1 VKRTTGSGRVAPPTG
16 RRDIAGTGQPI
27 IPGPGTSAPSKP
39 GGSALSK
46 TGGPAPSG
54 NSQPVISRISRGAS
68 IQKQAETV
76 LKVGS
81 AFYVLASSLSSRRT
95 TRVLADGHSFAI
107 FDAGGD
113 IIESPLEA
121 LGLFHRDTRYLS
133 RFDFRIAG
141 ETPYFLNSFLS
152 DDKAQLRVN
161 LTNPDLDN
169 DGDVINLPRNSIQL
183 QRSWALGP
191 AALFHRMV
199 VRNFTRA
206 VASFE
211 IEFRFGV
218 DFADLFEVRGVKR
231 ERHGETL
238 APERRKNRIKFL
250 YRGLDHALRFSEL
263 RFDQTPTFL
272 DAEHAAYSLK
282 LEAESE
288 ITLELRIVCGNQGDP
303 ASRSSA
309 HKDGASGDP
318 ASGAPTYKAGA
329 AGGSTV
335 SFNRALQTRRSQITR
350 SEAGWATVAAG
361 NELMNSILRHSECD
375 LMSIMAHDAGG
386 TYIMAG
392 IPWFATLFGR
402 DSIIT
407 ALAMLPFSPAIAAG
421 TLRTLA
427 HFQGTEVNADRDEQP
442 GKIVHEM
449 RFGEM
454 AVMREIPFGRYY
466 GSVDS
471 TPLFLWLF
479 GRYVAAT
486 GDLKLAAELWP
497 HVERALAWIDQYG
510 DPDGDG
516 YVEYLRETPQG
527 LANQGWKDS
536 FDSISHA
543 DGSLARPPIALC
555 EVQGYVYAA
564 YTTIAEVAAR
574 MNRNAVASRLVE
586 RARALKAAFTRDFW
600 LDDEGMVALALD
612 GDKKPCRV
620 MASNAAHCLA
630 TGLLDADHSKAL
642 ATRLMAD
649 DMFSGWGVRTLST
662 AERRYNPM
670 SYHNGSVWPHD
681 NAIAALGLAR
691 IPGREGAL
699 RIMRGMFDSAI
710 ELRAGSL
717 PELFCGFAREPSLG
731 PVPYPVACHP
741 QAWAA
746 ASVMMMLQA
755 ILGLHVDGFHR
766 RLVIESPVLPDGM
779 GTLSI
784 EGMQVGSGSASFIVR
799 GSSKGATV
807 EITNKRGPVSVEV
820 KS

>member
-1 VKRTTGSGRVAPPTG
+1 MKRSSESGRADPGSGR
-16 RRDIAGTGQPI
+16 R
-27 IPGPGTSAPSKP
+27 TSAHK
-39 GGSALSK
+39 AAK
-46 TGGPAPSG
+46 
-54 NSQPVISRISRGAS
+54 
-68 IQKQAETV
+68 TV

-81 AFYVLASSLSSRRT
+81 TFYILASSLSSRRT

-113 IIESPLEA
+113 IVESPLEA

-133 RFDFRIAG
+133 RFELRVAG
-141 ETPYFLNSFLS
+141 QTPYFLNSFLS

-161 LTNPDLDN
+161 LTNPDL
-169 DGDVINLPRNSIQL
+169 GDHGGAIDLPRNSIQL

-191 AALFHRMV
+191 ATLFHRLLL
-199 VRNFTRA
+199 RNYTQA
-206 VASFE
+206 PVSLDL
-211 IEFRFGV
+211 EFRFGV

-231 ERHGETL
+231 LRHGETL
-238 APERRKNRIKFL
+238 TPERHKDRLRFR
-250 YRGLDHALRFSEL
+250 YRGLDRALRFSTFH
-263 RFDQTPTFL
+263 FDRPPTLL
-272 DAEHAAYSLK
+272 DAERAAYSIK
-282 LEAESE
+282 LEAESDLA
-288 ITLELRIVCGNQGDP
+288 LELRIECGNEGDP
-303 ASRSSA
+303 DSLPLCPKDADAPRYPENFGHALAARHAQVA
-309 HKDGASGDP
+309 HA
-318 ASGAPTYKAGA
+318 
-329 AGGSTV
+329 
-335 SFNRALQTRRSQITR
+335 
-350 SEAGWATVAAG
+350 EAGWAKVSAA
-361 NELMNSILRHSECD
+361 NELANSLLRRSECD
-375 LMSIMAHDAGG
+375 LMSLMAHDARG

-407 ALAMLPFSPAIAAG
+407 ALSVLPFSPGVAAG

-427 HFQGTEVNADRDEQP
+427 RFQGAEVNADRDEQP

-454 AVMREIPFGRYY
+454 AVLREIPFGRYY

-471 TPLFLWLF
+471 TPLFLWLY
-479 GRYVAAT
+479 GRYVATT

-497 HVERALAWIDQYG
+497 HVERALEWIDKYG

-516 YVEYLRETPQG
+516 YVEYMRETPQG
-527 LANQGWKDS
+527 LSNQGWKDS

-543 DGSLARPPIALC
+543 DGTLARPPIALC
-555 EVQGYVYAA
+555 EVQGYLYAA
-564 YTTIAEVAAR
+564 YTSVAEAAAR
-574 MNRNAVASRLVE
+574 MNRNAVAARLAD
-586 RARALKAAFTRDFW
+586 RARALRIAFARDFW
-600 LDDEGMVALALD
+600 LDDGGFVALALD

-620 MASNAAHCLA
+620 MTSNAAHCLA
-630 TGLLDADHSKAL
+630 AGLLDANQSAAL
-642 ATRLMAD
+642 ARRLMAD
-649 DMFSGWGVRTLST
+649 EMFSGWGLRTLST
-662 AERRYNPM
+662 TARRYNPM

-691 IPGREGAL
+691 VPGRDPVM

-717 PELFCGFAREPSLG
+717 PELFCGFTREANLG

-755 ILGLHVDGFHR
+755 SLGLRLDGFER
-766 RLVIESPVLPDGM
+766 RLVLDSPVLPDWIGS
-779 GTLSI
+779 LSI
-784 EGMQVGSGSASFIVR
+784 NSMRVGTGTVSFTVHS
-799 GSSKGATV
+799 SSKGATV
-807 EITNKRGPVSVEV
+807 EITDKSGPVSIEV

>member
-1 VKRTTGSGRVAPPTG
+1 VKRPSSSGRAVARPG
-16 RRDIAGTGQPI
+16 RHTAVP
-27 IPGPGTSAPSKP
+27 
-39 GGSALSK
+39 
-46 TGGPAPSG
+46 
-54 NSQPVISRISRGAS
+54 
-68 IQKQAETV
+68 KQDETV

-81 AFYVLASSLSSRRT
+81 TFYVLASSLSSRRI

-113 IIESPLEA
+113 IVESPLEA

-133 RFDFRIAG
+133 RFELRVAG
-141 ETPYFLNSFLS
+141 EVPYFLNSFLS

-161 LTNPDLDN
+161 LTNPDLGN
-169 DGDVINLPRNSIQL
+169 RGDIIALPRNSIQL
-183 QRSWALGP
+183 QRSWMLGP
-191 AALFHRMV
+191 ATLFHRLV
-199 VRNFTRA
+199 VRNYTEA
-206 VASFE
+206 PVSLE
-211 IEFRFGV
+211 LEFRFGV

-231 ERHGETL
+231 LRHGETL
-238 APERRKNRIKFL
+238 APERHKDRIKFL
-250 YRGLDHALRFSEL
+250 YRGLDNALRFSEFHFNRAPKL
-263 RFDQTPTFL
+263 L
-272 DAEHAAYSLK
+272 DAEHAVYSVDLG
-282 LEAESE
+282 ADSD
-288 ITLELRIVCGNQGDP
+288 IALELRIECGNEGDP
-303 ASRSSA
+303 ASTPSGSKSLSRLDSSGNFDQA
-309 HKDGASGDP
+309 LLAR
-318 ASGAPTYKAGA
+318 
-329 AGGSTV
+329 
-335 SFNRALQTRRSQITR
+335 RAQIMHA
-350 SEAGWATVAAG
+350 EARWAKVTAG
-361 NELMNSILRHSECD
+361 NELANSLLRHSECD
-375 LMSIMAHDAGG
+375 LMSLTAQDTRG

-407 ALAMLPFSPAIAAG
+407 ALSVLPFSPSVAAG

-427 HFQGTEVNADRDEQP
+427 RFQGTEVNAARDEQP

-454 AVMREIPFGRYY
+454 AVQHEIPFGRYY

-479 GRYVAAT
+479 GRYVATT

-497 HVERALAWIDQYG
+497 HVERALEWIDKYG
-510 DPDGDG
+510 DADGDG
-516 YVEYLRETPQG
+516 YVEYMRETPQG

-543 DGSLARPPIALC
+543 DGTLARAPIALC

-564 YTTIAEVAAR
+564 YTTIADVAAR
-574 MNRNAVASRLVE
+574 MNRNAVASRLSD
-586 RARALKAAFTRDFW
+586 RATALKAAFTRDFW
-600 LDDEGMVALALD
+600 LEDDHMVALALD

-620 MASNAAHCLA
+620 MASNGAHCLA
-630 TGLLDADHSKAL
+630 AGLLDRTQSATL

-662 AERRYNPM
+662 NARRYNPM
-670 SYHNGSVWPHD
+670 SYHNGSIWPHD
-681 NAIAALGLAR
+681 NGIAALGLAR
-691 IPGREGAL
+691 IPGRDGVM
-699 RIMRGMFDSAI
+699 RIMRGMFDSAV
-710 ELRAGSL
+710 ELHGGSL
-717 PELFCGFAREPSLG
+717 PELFCGFTREPRLG

-755 ILGLHVDGFHR
+755 ILGLRVDGFDG
-766 RLVIESPVLPDGM
+766 RLVIDSPMLPDGI

-784 EGMQVGSGSASFIVR
+784 EGMPVGTGSASLIVR
-799 GSSKGATV
+799 ASSKGATV
-807 EITNKRGPVSVEV
+807 EITDKRGPVSIEV

>member
-1 VKRTTGSGRVAPPTG
+1 MKPAGAGGRTTSRS
-16 RRDIAGTGQPI
+16 RRRRPIA
-27 IPGPGTSAPSKP
+27 K
-39 GGSALSK
+39 
-46 TGGPAPSG
+46 
-54 NSQPVISRISRGAS
+54 RGD
-68 IQKQAETV
+68 TV

-81 AFYVLASSLSSRRT
+81 TFYVLASSLSSRRT

-113 IIESPLEA
+113 IVESPLEA

-133 RFDFRIAG
+133 RFELRIAG

-161 LTNPDLDN
+161 LTNPDL
-169 DGDVINLPRNSIQL
+169 GAQGEIIELPRNSIQL
-183 QRSWALGP
+183 QRSWTLGP
-191 AALFHRMV
+191 AALYHRLL
-199 VRNFTRA
+199 VRNFTQA
-206 VASFE
+206 PVALE
-211 IEFRFGV
+211 LEFRFDV

-231 ERHGETL
+231 ARHGETL
-238 APERRKNRIKFL
+238 RPERHKDRIKFL
-250 YRGLDHALRFSEL
+250 YRGLDQGLRFSEL
-263 RFDQTPTFL
+263 RFNRPPTEL
-272 DAEHAAYSLK
+272 DSKRATYSLK
-282 LEAESE
+282 LAAESD
-288 ITLELRIVCGNQGDP
+288 ITLELRVECGNEADIATIP
-303 ASRSSA
+303 LNHRKHPHPEAS
-309 HKDGASGDP
+309 
-318 ASGAPTYKAGA
+318 TN
-329 AGGSTV
+329 
-335 SFNRALQTRRSQITR
+335 FERALQVRRSEVSHT
-350 SEAGWATVAAG
+350 EAGWAKVTAS
-361 NELMNSILRHSECD
+361 NELMNSLLRHSECD
-375 LMSIMAHDAGG
+375 LLSIMANNPSG

-402 DSIIT
+402 DSILT
-407 ALAMLPFSPAIAAG
+407 ALYVLPFSPTVAAG

-427 HFQGTEVNADRDEQP
+427 FFQGTEVNADRDEQP

-454 AVMREIPFGRYY
+454 AALHEIPFGRYY

-479 GRYVAAT
+479 GRYVINT

-497 HVERALAWIDQYG
+497 NVERAFEWIDKYG
-510 DPDGDG
+510 DADGDG
-516 YVEYLRETPQG
+516 YVEYIRETPKG

-543 DGSLARPPIALC
+543 DGTLARPPIALC

-564 YTTIAEVAAR
+564 FTTIAEVAAR
-574 MNRNAVASRLVE
+574 MNRNEVASRLLN
-586 RARALKAAFTRDFW
+586 RAKSLKDAFIRDFW
-600 LDDEGMVALALD
+600 LEDEGTVALALD
-612 GDKKPCRV
+612 RDKKPCRV

-630 TGLLDADHSKAL
+630 AGLLDHNQSLAL
-642 ATRLMAD
+642 AARLMSE

-662 AERRYNPM
+662 NARRYNPM

-691 IPGREGAL
+691 IPGRTGAR
-699 RIMRGMFDSAI
+699 RIMRGMFDAAL
-710 ELRAGSL
+710 ELHGGSL
-717 PELFCGFAREPSLG
+717 PELFCGFTREPRLG

-755 ILGLHVDGFHR
+755 VLGLHIDGFDGR
-766 RLVIESPVLPDGM
+766 VVIDSPVLPDGI
-779 GTLSI
+779 GALSI
-784 EGMQVGSGSASFIVR
+784 ENLRVGTGAASFTVR
-799 GSSKGATV
+799 GSSRGATV
-807 EITNKRGPVSVEV
+807 EITDKHGPVSIEV

>member
-1 VKRTTGSGRVAPPTG
+1 MKRPRPSGRLASRSG
-16 RRDIAGTGQPI
+16 RR
-27 IPGPGTSAPSKP
+27 PSLPKP
-39 GGSALSK
+39 
-46 TGGPAPSG
+46 
-54 NSQPVISRISRGAS
+54 
-68 IQKQAETV
+68 AETV

-81 AFYVLASSLSSRRT
+81 AFYVLASSLASRRV

-113 IIESPLEA
+113 IVESPLEA

-133 RFDFRIAG
+133 RFELRIAG
-141 ETPYFLNSFLS
+141 QTPYFLNSFLS

-161 LTNPDLDN
+161 LTNPDL
-169 DGDVINLPRNSIQL
+169 GDHGGIIDLPRNSIQL
-183 QRSWALGP
+183 QRSWTLGP
-191 AALFHRMV
+191 ATLFHRMV
-199 VRNFTRA
+199 VRNYTQA
-206 VASFE
+206 PVALE
-211 IEFRFGV
+211 LEFRFGV
-218 DFADLFEVRGVKR
+218 DFADLFEVRGIKR
-231 ERHGETL
+231 LRHGATL
-238 APERRKNRIKFL
+238 PPERRKDRIKFL
-250 YRGLDHALRFSEL
+250 YRGLDRGLRFSDL
-263 RFDQTPTFL
+263 TFKPAPTLL
-272 DAEHAAYSLK
+272 DAAHAAWSLK
-282 LEAESE
+282 LAAESA
-288 ITLELRIVCGNQGDP
+288 ITLELRIRCGNLADRGFEPLRPKNLPRLD
-303 ASRSSA
+303 SSVNF
-309 HKDGASGDP
+309 D
-318 ASGAPTYKAGA
+318 
-329 AGGSTV
+329 
-335 SFNRALQTRRSQITR
+335 RALQLRRAEIVHT
-350 SEAGWATVAAG
+350 EAGWAKVTAG
-361 NELMNSILRHSECD
+361 NEMMNSLFRHSECD
-375 LMSIMAHDAGG
+375 LMSIMSQDAAG

-407 ALAMLPFSPAIAAG
+407 ALSMLPFSPAVAAG
-421 TLRTLA
+421 TLRMLA
-427 HFQGTEVNADRDEQP
+427 RFQGAEVNADRDEQP
-442 GKIVHEM
+442 GKIVHEL

-454 AVMREIPFGRYY
+454 AVLHEVPFGRYY

-479 GRYVAAT
+479 GSYVAAT
-486 GDLKLAAELWP
+486 GDLKLAAQLWP

-555 EVQGYVYAA
+555 EVQGYLYAA
-564 YTTIAEVAAR
+564 FTTVAEAAAR
-574 MNRNAVASRLVE
+574 MNRNAIASRLSD
-586 RARALKAAFTRDFW
+586 RAKALKAAFTRDFW
-600 LDDEGMVALALD
+600 LDDEGTVALALD

-620 MASNAAHCLA
+620 IASNAAHCLA
-630 TGLLDADHSKAL
+630 TGLLDRDRSAVL

-662 AERRYNPM
+662 NARRYNPM

-691 IPGREGAL
+691 IPGRDGAL
-699 RIMRGMFDSAI
+699 AIMRGMFDAAI
-710 ELRAGSL
+710 DLRGGSL
-717 PELFCGFAREPSLG
+717 PELFCGFPREARLG

-755 ILGLHVDGFHR
+755 ILGLHIDGFDG
-766 RLVIESPVLPDGM
+766 RLVIDSPVLPDGL
-779 GTLSI
+779 GALSI
-784 EGMQVGSGSASFIVR
+784 AGMRVGAGAASFIVR

-807 EITNKRGPVSVEV
+807 EITEKRGPISIEV

>member
-1 VKRTTGSGRVAPPTG
+1 VKRRSGRGLLAQPTG
-16 RRDIAGTGQPI
+16 R
-27 IPGPGTSAPSKP
+27 
-39 GGSALSK
+39 
-46 TGGPAPSG
+46 
-54 NSQPVISRISRGAS
+54 GATPKS
-68 IQKQAETV
+68 DETV
-76 LKVGS
+76 LQVGS
-81 AFYVLASSLSSRRT
+81 AFYVLASSLASRRT

-133 RFDFRIAG
+133 RFELRIEGAM
-141 ETPYFLNSFLS
+141 PYFLNSFLS
-152 DDKAQLRVN
+152 DDKTQLRVN
-161 LTNPDLDN
+161 LTNPDL
-169 DGDVINLPRNSIQL
+169 GDHGGTIDLPRNSLQL

-191 AALFHRMV
+191 ATLSHRLV
-199 VRNFTRA
+199 VRNYTRA
-206 VASFE
+206 PVSLELA
-211 IEFRFGV
+211 FRFGV

-231 ERHGETL
+231 PHHGETL
-238 APERRKNRIKFL
+238 SPERRKDRIKFL
-250 YRGLDHALRFSEL
+250 YRGLDQAMRFSEL
-263 RFDQTPTFL
+263 CFNRTPTLL
-272 DAEHAAYSLK
+272 DAERAAYSLK
-282 LEAESE
+282 LKAESD
-288 ITLELRIVCGNQGDP
+288 ITLELRIECGNLGDP
-303 ASRSSA
+303 ASAPPRSMVR
-309 HKDGASGDP
+309 
-318 ASGAPTYKAGA
+318 APRN
-329 AGGSTV
+329 SPV
-335 SFNRALQTRRSQITR
+335 SFDRALQARRAQVAH
-350 SEAGWATVAAG
+350 SEDGWAKVTAG
-361 NELMNSILRHSECD
+361 NELMNSLLRHSERD
-375 LMSIMAHDAGG
+375 LMSIMSHDAGG

-407 ALAMLPFSPAIAAG
+407 ALSVLPFSPGVAAG

-427 HFQGTEVNADRDEQP
+427 RFQGTAVNAARDEQP

-449 RFGEM
+449 RYGEM
-454 AVMREIPFGRYY
+454 AVLHEIPFGRYY

-497 HVERALAWIDQYG
+497 HVERALEWVDQSG
-510 DPDGDG
+510 DADGDG
-516 YVEYLRETPQG
+516 YVEYMRETPRG

-555 EVQGYVYAA
+555 EVQGYLYAA
-564 YTTIAEVAAR
+564 YTTIAEAAAR
-574 MNRNAVASRLVE
+574 MNRNAVASRLSDH
-586 RARALKAAFTRDFW
+586 AKALKAAFVRDFW

-620 MASNAAHCLA
+620 MTSNAAHCLA
-630 TGLLDADHSKAL
+630 TGLLDRDQSAAL
-642 ATRLMAD
+642 ATRLMAN

-662 AERRYNPM
+662 TARRYNPM

-691 IPGREGAL
+691 IPGRDGAL

-710 ELRAGSL
+710 ELHAGSL
-717 PELFCGFAREPSLG
+717 PELFCGFTREPRLG

-755 ILGLHVDGFHR
+755 ILGLRVDGFEG
-766 RLVIESPVLPDGM
+766 RLVIDSPVLPDGIA
-779 GTLSI
+779 TLSI
-784 EGMQVGSGSASFIVR
+784 EGMPVGTGSASFIVR
-799 GSSKGATV
+799 GSSKSATV
-807 EITNKRGPVSVEV
+807 EITEKRGPVSIEV

>member
-1 VKRTTGSGRVAPPTG
+1 VKRRSGRGLLAQLTG
-16 RRDIAGTGQPI
+16 R
-27 IPGPGTSAPSKP
+27 
-39 GGSALSK
+39 
-46 TGGPAPSG
+46 
-54 NSQPVISRISRGAS
+54 GATPKS
-68 IQKQAETV
+68 AETV
-76 LKVGS
+76 LQVGS
-81 AFYVLASSLSSRRT
+81 AFYVLASSLASRRT

-133 RFDFRIAG
+133 RFELRIAG
-141 ETPYFLNSFLS
+141 AMPYFLNSFLS
-152 DDKAQLRVN
+152 DDKTQLRVN
-161 LTNPDLDN
+161 LTNPDL
-169 DGDVINLPRNSIQL
+169 GDHGDTIDLPRNSLQL

-191 AALFHRMV
+191 ATLSHRLV
-199 VRNFTRA
+199 VRNYTQA
-206 VASFE
+206 PVSLELA
-211 IEFRFGV
+211 FRFGV

-231 ERHGETL
+231 PHHGETL
-238 APERRKNRIKFL
+238 APEGRKDRIKFL
-250 YRGLDHALRFSEL
+250 YRGLDRAMRFSEL
-263 RFDQTPTFL
+263 CFNRAPTLL
-272 DAEHAAYSLK
+272 DAEHAAYSLELK
-282 LEAESE
+282 AESD
-288 ITLELRIVCGNQGDP
+288 ITLELRIECGNLGDP
-303 ASRSSA
+303 ASAPPRAKLGAPRSS
-309 HKDGASGDP
+309 P
-318 ASGAPTYKAGA
+318 
-329 AGGSTV
+329 V
-335 SFNRALQTRRSQITR
+335 SFDRALQARREQVTH
-350 SEAGWATVAAG
+350 SEAGWAKITAS
-361 NELMNSILRHSECD
+361 NELMNSLLRHSERD
-375 LMSIMAHDAGG
+375 LTSIMSHDAGG

-407 ALAMLPFSPAIAAG
+407 ALSVLPFSPTVAAG

-427 HFQGTEVNADRDEQP
+427 RFQGTEVNAERDEQP

-449 RFGEM
+449 RYGEM
-454 AVMREIPFGRYY
+454 AVLHEIPFGRYY

-497 HVERALAWIDQYG
+497 HVERALEWVDKYG
-510 DPDGDG
+510 DADGDG
-516 YVEYLRETPQG
+516 YVEYMRETPQG

-555 EVQGYVYAA
+555 EVQGYLYAA
-564 YTTIAEVAAR
+564 YTTIAEAAAR
-574 MNRNAVASRLVE
+574 MNRNAVAERLSD
-586 RARALKAAFTRDFW
+586 RAKALKVAFVRDFW
-600 LDDEGMVALALD
+600 LDGEGMVALALD
-612 GDKKPCRV
+612 RDKKPCRV

-630 TGLLDADHSKAL
+630 TGLLDRDQSAAV

-662 AERRYNPM
+662 SARRYNPM

-691 IPGREGAL
+691 IPGRDGAL
-699 RIMRGMFDSAI
+699 RVMRGMFDSAI
-710 ELRAGSL
+710 ELHAGSL
-717 PELFCGFAREPSLG
+717 PELFCGFTREPRLG

-755 ILGLHVDGFHR
+755 ILGLSVDGFDG
-766 RLVIESPVLPDGM
+766 RLVIDSPVLPDGI

-784 EGMQVGSGSASFIVR
+784 EGVPVGTGAASFAVR

-807 EITNKRGPVSVEV
+807 EITEKRGPVSIEV

>member
-1 VKRTTGSGRVAPPTG
+1 
-16 RRDIAGTGQPI
+16 
-27 IPGPGTSAPSKP
+27 
-39 GGSALSK
+39 L
-46 TGGPAPSG
+46 
-54 NSQPVISRISRGAS
+54 
-68 IQKQAETV
+68 
-76 LKVGS
+76 
-81 AFYVLASSLSSRRT
+81 
-95 TRVLADGHSFAI
+95 
-107 FDAGGD
+107 
-113 IIESPLEA
+113 
-121 LGLFHRDTRYLS
+121 
-133 RFDFRIAG
+133 
-141 ETPYFLNSFLS
+141 
-152 DDKAQLRVN
+152 
-161 LTNPDLDN
+161 
-169 DGDVINLPRNSIQL
+169 
-183 QRSWALGP
+183 
-191 AALFHRMV
+191 V
-199 VRNFTRA
+199 VRNFTQA
-206 VASFE
+206 PAALE

-231 ERHGETL
+231 DHHGETL
-238 APERRKNRIKFL
+238 PPERRKDRIKFL
-250 YRGLDHALRFSEL
+250 YRGLDHALRHSEL
-263 RFDQTPTFL
+263 RFNRAPTVL
-272 DAEHAAYSLK
+272 DAERAAYSLE
-282 LEAESE
+282 LPAESDV
-288 ITLELRIVCGNQGDP
+288 TLELRIECGNEGDP
-303 ASRSSA
+303 GSTPSA
-309 HKDGASGDP
+309 AKGGS
-318 ASGAPTYKAGA
+318 A
-329 AGGSTV
+329 AGPGL
-335 SFNRALQTRRSQITR
+335 SFDRALQTRRSQIAR
-350 SEAGWATVAAG
+350 SEAGWAKVTAG
-361 NELMNSILRHSECD
+361 NELMNSFLRHSECD
-375 LMSIMAHDAGG
+375 LMSIMAHDSGG

-407 ALAMLPFSPAIAAG
+407 ALSVLPFSPAVAAG

-454 AVMREIPFGRYY
+454 AVLREIPFGRYY

-479 GRYVAAT
+479 GRYVTTT

-497 HVERALAWIDQYG
+497 NVERALAWIDKYG

-516 YVEYLRETPQG
+516 YVEYMRETPQG

-574 MNRNAVASRLVE
+574 MNRNAVASRLLE
-586 RARALKAAFTRDFW
+586 RARALKVAFTRDFW
-600 LDDEGMVALALD
+600 LDQEGMVALALD

-630 TGLLDADHSKAL
+630 TGLLDPDHAKAL

-662 AERRYNPM
+662 TARRYNPM

-681 NAIAALGLAR
+681 NAVAALGLAR
-691 IPGREGAL
+691 IPGRDGAL
-699 RIMRGMFDSAI
+699 RIMRGMFDSAA

-717 PELFCGFAREPSLG
+717 PELFCGFTREPRLG

-755 ILGLHVDGFHR
+755 ILGLQVDGFHH

-779 GTLSI
+779 GTLAI
-784 EGMQVGSGSASFIVR
+784 EGMQVGTGSASFTVR

-807 EITNKRGPVSVEV
+807 EITDKHGPVSIEV
-820 KS
+820 KN

>member
-1 VKRTTGSGRVAPPTG
+1 MKRSSESGRPPSRSG
-16 RRDIAGTGQPI
+16 RHP
-27 IPGPGTSAPSKP
+27 SAPKP
-39 GGSALSK
+39 AK
-46 TGGPAPSG
+46 
-54 NSQPVISRISRGAS
+54 
-68 IQKQAETV
+68 TV

-81 AFYVLASSLSSRRT
+81 TFYILASSLSSRRA

-113 IIESPLEA
+113 IVESPLEA

-133 RFDFRIAG
+133 RFELSVAG
-141 ETPYFLNSFLS
+141 QTPYFLNSFLS
-152 DDKAQLRVN
+152 GDKAQLRVN
-161 LTNPDLDN
+161 LTNPDLSDH
-169 DGDVINLPRNSIQL
+169 GGTIKLPRNSIQL

-191 AALFHRMV
+191 ATLFHRLV
-199 VRNFTRA
+199 VRNYTQSP
-206 VASFE
+206 VSLDL
-211 IEFRFGV
+211 EFRFGV

-231 ERHGETL
+231 ARHGDTLPPERHMD
-238 APERRKNRIKFL
+238 RIKFL
-250 YRGLDHALRFSEL
+250 YRGLDHALRFSDFHFN
-263 RFDQTPTFL
+263 RAPHTL
-272 DAEHAAYSLK
+272 DAERAAYSLK
-282 LEAESE
+282 LEAESD
-288 ITLELRIVCGNQGDP
+288 ITLELRIECGNEGDRDSMP
-303 ASRSSA
+303 LGTT
-309 HKDGASGDP
+309 DGA
-318 ASGAPTYKAGA
+318 APN
-329 AGGSTV
+329 SSV
-335 SFNRALQTRRSQITR
+335 SFDHALAARHSQVTHAE
-350 SEAGWATVAAG
+350 SGWAKVTAG
-361 NELMNSILRHSECD
+361 NELANSLLRHSERD
-375 LMSIMAHDAGG
+375 LMSLMAHDARG

-407 ALAMLPFSPAIAAG
+407 ALSVLPFNPGVAAG

-427 HFQGTEVNADRDEQP
+427 RFQGTEINAARDEQP

-454 AVMREIPFGRYY
+454 AVLHEIPFGRYY

-471 TPLFLWLF
+471 TPLFLWLY

-497 HVERALAWIDQYG
+497 HVERALEWIDRYG

-516 YVEYLRETPQG
+516 YVEYMRETPQG

-543 DGSLARPPIALC
+543 DGTLARAPIALC

-564 YTTIAEVAAR
+564 YTTIADAAAR
-574 MNRNAVASRLVE
+574 MNHNAMASRLSD
-586 RARALKAAFTRDFW
+586 RARALKIAFARDFW
-600 LDDEGMVALALD
+600 LADEGIVALALD
-612 GDKKPCRV
+612 ADKKPCRV
-620 MASNAAHCLA
+620 MASNGAHCLA
-630 TGLLDADHSKAL
+630 TGLLDAKQSATL
-642 ATRLMAD
+642 AKRLMAD

-662 AERRYNPM
+662 TARRYNPM

-681 NAIAALGLAR
+681 NGIAALGLAR
-691 IPGREGAL
+691 IPGRDGAL

-717 PELFCGFAREPSLG
+717 PELFCGFEREARLG

-741 QAWAA
+741 QAWSA
-746 ASVMMMLQA
+746 ASVMMILQA
-755 ILGLHVDGFHR
+755 ILGLRLDGFER
-766 RLVIESPVLPDGM
+766 RLVIDSPVLPEGI

-784 EGMQVGSGSASFIVR
+784 EGLRVGTGAASFTVR

-807 EITNKRGPVSVEV
+807 EITDKSGPVSIEV

>member
-1 VKRTTGSGRVAPPTG
+1 MKRPRPSGRLASRSG
-16 RRDIAGTGQPI
+16 RR
-27 IPGPGTSAPSKP
+27 PSLPKP
-39 GGSALSK
+39 
-46 TGGPAPSG
+46 
-54 NSQPVISRISRGAS
+54 
-68 IQKQAETV
+68 AETV

-81 AFYVLASSLSSRRT
+81 AFYVLASSLASRRV

-113 IIESPLEA
+113 IVESPLEA

-133 RFDFRIAG
+133 RFELRIAG
-141 ETPYFLNSFLS
+141 QTPYFLNSFLS

-161 LTNPDLDN
+161 LTNPDL
-169 DGDVINLPRNSIQL
+169 GDHGGIIDLPRNSIQL
-183 QRSWALGP
+183 QRSWTLGP
-191 AALFHRMV
+191 ATLFHRMV
-199 VRNFTRA
+199 VRNYTQA
-206 VASFE
+206 PVALE
-211 IEFRFGV
+211 LEFRFGV
-218 DFADLFEVRGVKR
+218 DFADLFEVRGIKR
-231 ERHGETL
+231 LRHGATL
-238 APERRKNRIKFL
+238 PPERRKDRIKFL
-250 YRGLDHALRFSEL
+250 YRGLDRGLRFSDL
-263 RFDQTPTFL
+263 TFKPAPTLL
-272 DAEHAAYSLK
+272 DAAHAAWSLK
-282 LEAESE
+282 LAAESA
-288 ITLELRIVCGNQGDP
+288 ITLELRIRCGNLADRGFEPLRPKNLPRLD
-303 ASRSSA
+303 SSVNF
-309 HKDGASGDP
+309 D
-318 ASGAPTYKAGA
+318 
-329 AGGSTV
+329 
-335 SFNRALQTRRSQITR
+335 RALQLRRAEIVHT
-350 SEAGWATVAAG
+350 EAGWAKVTAG
-361 NELMNSILRHSECD
+361 NEMMNSLFRHSECD
-375 LMSIMAHDAGG
+375 LMSIMSQDAAG

-407 ALAMLPFSPAIAAG
+407 ALSMLPFSPAVAAG
-421 TLRTLA
+421 TLRMLA
-427 HFQGTEVNADRDEQP
+427 RFQGAEVNADRDEQP
-442 GKIVHEM
+442 GKIVHEL

-454 AVMREIPFGRYY
+454 AVLHEVPFGRYY

-479 GRYVAAT
+479 GSYVAAT
-486 GDLKLAAELWP
+486 GDLKLAAQLWP

-555 EVQGYVYAA
+555 EVQGYLYAA
-564 YTTIAEVAAR
+564 FTTVAEAAAR
-574 MNRNAVASRLVE
+574 MNRNAIASRLSD
-586 RARALKAAFTRDFW
+586 RAKALKAAFTRDFW
-600 LDDEGMVALALD
+600 LDDEGTVALALD

-620 MASNAAHCLA
+620 IASNAAHCLA
-630 TGLLDADHSKAL
+630 TGLLDRDRSAVL

-662 AERRYNPM
+662 NARRYNPM

-691 IPGREGAL
+691 IPGRDGAL
-699 RIMRGMFDSAI
+699 AIMRGMFDAAI
-710 ELRAGSL
+710 DLRGGSL
-717 PELFCGFAREPSLG
+717 PELFCGFPREARLG

-755 ILGLHVDGFHR
+755 ILGLHIDGFDG
-766 RLVIESPVLPDGM
+766 RLVIDSPVLPDGL
-779 GTLSI
+779 GALSI
-784 EGMQVGSGSASFIVR
+784 AGMRVGAGAASFTVR

-807 EITNKRGPVSVEV
+807 EITEKRGPISIEV